1 MKRQVFAVIL
11 ALLFIFNISAFAKS
25 SNFTFD
31 SPDGFVGAYKDG
43 KKDALANKL
52 GITKQE
58 VESIFDNKGIEYFS
72 ISDDRKTQ
80 FSISV
85 YSNDL
90 SALTGDT
97 SRLDDEALKSF
108 ATSLLEM
115 STDPYEIYTQNDA
128 VYIVLS
134 STEES
139 SNGDTYYSSQYITVV
154 GGDFYHLTFITSKP
168 SASDEILDLMSG
180 FEIKAQNKQPIDA
193 VYILLIVFAI
203 AAFTALATVM
213 LVGIIKR
220 LRLQRKERKEQI
232 EQEYQSITEE

>member
-43 KKDALANKL
+43 KKETLANKL

-72 ISDDRKTQ
+72 ISEDRKTQ

-115 STDPYEIYTQNDA
+115 SSDPYEIYTQNDA
-128 VYIVLS
+128 VYIVLNN
-134 STEES
+134 TEQS
-139 SNGDTYYSSQYITVV
+139 SNGETYYSSQYITVV
-154 GGDFYHLTFITSKP
+154 GGDFYHLTFITSKT
-168 SASDEILDLMSG
+168 SAKEEILEIISG
-180 FEIKAQNKQPIDA
+180 FEIKTQNKQPIDA
-193 VYILLIVFAI
+193 IYILLIVFAI
-203 AAFTALATVM
+203 AAFVALATVM

-220 LRLQRKERKEQI
+220 LRLQKQQRKEQI
-232 EQEYQSITEE
+232 EQEYESITKE

>member
-1 MKRQVFAVIL
+1 MKTRVFAVIL

-31 SPDGFVGAYKDG
+31 SPEGFIGAYKDG
-43 KKDALANKL
+43 EKDALAKKI
-52 GITKQE
+52 GVSKSE
-58 VESIFDNKGIEYFS
+58 VESIFQNKGIEYFS
-72 ISDDRKTQ
+72 ISEDRKTQ

-90 SALTGDT
+90 SALTGDV
-97 SRLDDEALKSF
+97 SRLDSEALKSF
-108 ATSLLEM
+108 ATSLLEV
-115 STDPYEIYTQNDA
+115 STDTYEIHTQNDA
-128 VYIVLS
+128 VYIVLN
-134 STEES
+134 STEQS

-168 SASDEILDLMSG
+168 SANEEIREIVSA
-180 FEIKAQNKQPIDA
+180 FEINVKQKNPISA
-193 VYILLIVFAI
+193 IYILLIIFTI
-203 AAFTALATVM
+203 AAFVALATVM

-220 LRLQRKERKEQI
+220 LKQQKQEKQ